1 LKKWCSISAGLLI
14 LCLVTVI
21 TGCGLVTQPGMQDT
35 KPTAPLT
42 VKVMDVGQG
51 DAILIQTPEQTIL
64 VDTGDTPTK
73 SKLASYI
80 KSEGISVI
88 DKLIITHPHADHI
101 GGVQAVMDNFTIKQ
115 IYDSGQTATS
125 NMYKQYLLTA
135 QKKKIPFALLEAGGQ
150 LDIGGGIVLKV
161 LAPEKPFIS
170 GSDSDLNNNSIVL
183 KLVFGSFS
191 MLLTGDAE
199 KESEDRMVKRFSGE
213 LKSTVLKVGHHGSSS
228 SSSQV
233 FLKAVSPEAAVISLG
248 ANNEYHHPH
257 PSVLKRYDQ
266 QKIKVYRTDT
276 QGTVAI
282 TSDGVS
288 YTISKEKP

>member
-1 LKKWCSISAGLLI
+1 MKKWRSISAGLAI
-14 LCLVTVI
+14 LCLVAII
-21 TGCGLVTQPGMQDT
+21 TGCGLVTQPGMQDA

-42 VKVMDVGQG
+42 VKVLDVGQG

-73 SKLASYI
+73 GKLAGYI

-125 NMYKQYLLTA
+125 NMYKQYLLTV

-150 LDIGGGIVLKV
+150 LDIGDGIVLKV

-199 KESEDRMVKRFSGE
+199 KGSEDRMIKRFSGA
-213 LKSTVLKVGHHGSSS
+213 LKSTVLKSGHHGSST
-228 SSSQV
+228 SSSQA
-233 FLKAVSPEAAVISLG
+233 FIKAVSPEAAVISLG

-276 QGTVAI
+276 QGTVSV